1 PPLVT
6 GTVITSIGMCLF
18 PVAINWAGGGKGAE
32 DFGSLHFLFLSSL
45 VLCTI
50 LLINRF
56 MRGFWVNIS
65 VLMGMGLGYA
75 IAGGM
80 GMVDL
85 GGLAE

>member
-1 PPLVT
+1 
-6 GTVITSIGMCLF
+6 
-18 PVAINWAGGGKGAE
+18 
-32 DFGSLHFLFLSSL
+32 
-45 VLCTI
+45 
-50 LLINRF
+50 

-85 GGLAE
+85 GGLAERPWFDIVTPLHFGARPSTWRRSCRCAWW